1 MDQIF
6 GWLLPDKTKAIMNYF
21 FFTFLQECILQ
32 GSLLEEYHNNS
43 LGNIFLQFSLI
54 SFYTI

>member
-21 FFTFLQECILQ
+21 LFTFLQEFILQ
-32 GSLLEEYHNNS
+32 GFLEEYHNNS
-43 LGNIFLQFSLI
+43 LDNIFLQFSLI

>member
-21 FFTFLQECILQ
+21 FLHF
-32 GSLLEEYHNNS
+32 YKNS
-43 LGNIFLQFSLI
+43 FCKDF
-54 SFYTI
+54 